1 MFLDQV
7 QLHVAAGHGGAGAMS
22 FRREKFA
29 PEGGP
34 DGGDGGKGGS
44 SKKSGGKTREGKNVT
59 AGMKKVGKTTKKAHK
74 K

>member
-1 MFLDQV
+1 MSDMAR
-7 QLHVAAGHGGAGAMS
+7 VAS
-22 FRREKFA
+22 QK
-29 PEGGP
+29 
-34 DGGDGGKGGS
+34 DGGKGGS